1 MTKEAFMNR
10 CQSEFH
16 CTPEAAERWCGWADD
31 LHECDSG
38 KADPKTGEVE
48 EGDDPIITA
57 EEFLDQFM
65 ERLEVIA
72 YAYGEEIATR
82 TMQSGCYFPWEM
94 VQAAKFIQ
102 IGGDP
107 DKAREISAESGLFE
121 ETEEDEKTYKKL
133 RWAMMKERIHG
144 QHGETGIPVRSV
156 WMLVD
161 RAEQEFKSYIQAVI
175 QLSAREICDRS
186 MEIGAKE
193 SLLRSFICD
202 ACDLREEILRRIMDE
217 PKPLNALY
225 QFMQAKGNTWQMLE
239 GSLRNTLEMYNS
251 KVYGRMVIR
260 QWANTSHF
268 PGKT

>member
-1 MTKEAFMNR
+1 MTKEAFIKQ
-10 CQSEFH
+10 CQTEFH
-16 CTPEAAERWCGWADD
+16 CTQEAAERWCGWADD

-38 KADPKTGEVE
+38 KADPETGEVE
-48 EGDDPIITA
+48 EGDDPVITA

-72 YAYGEEIATR
+72 YAYGTETAAK

-121 ETEEDEKTYKKL
+121 ETEEDEKAYKQL

-144 QHGETGIPVRSV
+144 QPGQAGIPVRPV

-161 RAEQEFKSYIQAVI
+161 RAEQEFKSYIQSVI

-193 SLLRSFICD
+193 SLLRSFICE
-202 ACDLREEILRRIMDE
+202 AGDLREEILRRIME
-217 PKPLNALY
+217 EKEPLNTLY
-225 QFMQAKGNTWQMLE
+225 QFIKAKGNTWQMLE
-239 GSLRNTLEMYNS
+239 GSLRNALEMYNS
-251 KVYGRMVIR
+251 
-260 QWANTSHF
+260 SF
-268 PGKT
+268 PEQISRTDTPTLLN

>member
-1 MTKEAFMNR
+1 MKKDDFKNR

-31 LHECDSG
+31 LHECDSDR
-38 KADPKTGEVE
+38 ANPDTDEVE
-48 EGDDPIITA
+48 DGKDPIITA

-72 YAYGEEIATR
+72 YAYGTETAAK

-121 ETEEDEKTYKKL
+121 ETEEDEKAYKQL

-144 QHGETGIPVRSV
+144 QPGQAGIPVRPV

-161 RAEQEFKSYIQAVI
+161 RAEQEFKSYIQSVI

-193 SLLRSFICD
+193 SLLRSFICE
-202 ACDLREEILRRIMDE
+202 AGDLREEILRRIME
-217 PKPLNALY
+217 EKEPLNTLY
-225 QFMQAKGNTWQMLE
+225 QFIKAKGNTWQMLE
-239 GSLRNTLEMYNS
+239 GSLRNALEMYNS
-251 KVYGRMVIR
+251 
-260 QWANTSHF
+260 SF
-268 PGKT
+268 PEQISRTDTPTLLN